1 MAKFHLI
8 GAAALLLAGVQGAA
22 AATYTLDFNGSICNG
37 GNACSNGSRIDQS
50 YGDVA
55 GMVDVT
61 TTSDRNN
68 ASAMGIYFWAT
79 GYESLVNVAYGDLS
93 AGGIG
98 ITFAA
103 AAGKEVTIN
112 GFDIAPYLDRQ
123 RNSRVQVI
131 DGATNT
137 TLFDSGSFAVST
149 AGITSYSN
157 AGDWTSS
164 LISILLGPDAWDVGI
179 DNISYTVSDAT
190 GGVNP
195 VPLPAAAW
203 LLLGGLGALG
213 AVARRRS

>member
-1 MAKFHLI
+1 MFKLHLI
-8 GAAALLLAGVQGAA
+8 GATALLLAGVQSAA
-22 AATYTLDFNGSICNG
+22 AATYTLDFDGSICNG
-37 GNACSNGSRIDQS
+37 GNVCGDGNRIDQS

-68 ASAMGIYFWAT
+68 ASAMGVYFWAT

-103 AAGKEVTIN
+103 APGKEVTID

-137 TLFDSGSFAVST
+137 SLFDSGSFTVST
-149 AGITSYSN
+149 AGVTNYAN
-157 AGDWTSS
+157 PGNWTSS
-164 LISILLGPDAWDVGI
+164 VISILLGPDAWDVAI
-179 DNISYTVSDAT
+179 DNISYTVSDRN
-190 GGVNP
+190 GVNP
-195 VPLPAAAW
+195 IPLPAAAW

-213 AVARRRS
+213 VAARRRG